1 MMAMS
6 VWTVLLSV
14 QQLAYRQ
21 TAKALALPGGWS
33 ICVRADSDQIDHRL
47 IAGIVTLPGVAE
59 RLQVTREHT

>member
-14 QQLAYRQ
+14 QQLTYRQ
-21 TAKALALPGGWS
+21 AAKALALPGGWS
-33 ICVRADSDQIDHRL
+33 ICVHAGSDQMDHRL

-59 RLQVTREHT
+59 HLQVTHEHT